1 MSLLSSKSHFW
12 PAKVTSVHQFL
23 LATTSSLSKGVK
35 RQFCLL
41 KRQFCPVMILTSN
54 LANSLKKLHLSVK
67 TLRISFHLT
76 YAGNKSF
83 IPRRESA
90 KAGPKGSICFYL
102 YIYWYSRLFDD
113 PKILFSGGLFFFKC
127 LRMGEDGLDTPTT
140 QLDIKFWKK
149 GPLSYLF
156 LKHLA
161 FGMI

>member
-41 KRQFCPVMILTSN
+41 KRQFCPVMILTSK
-54 LANSLKKLHLSVK
+54 LANSVKKLHLSVK

-76 YAGNKSF
+76 YAGNKNF

-102 YIYWYSRLFDD
+102 YIYWYRKAIWRSKNTIFRRPFFLNVYGWGGMGWTEYQKCPSNFF
-113 PKILFSGGLFFFKC
+113 ILCGYI
-127 LRMGEDGLDTPTT
+127 DHVYV
-140 QLDIKFWKK
+140 
-149 GPLSYLF
+149 YLYM
-156 LKHLA
+156 K
-161 FGMI
+161 